1 MKRKLQIIIKLVF
14 IWLLMIDILSF
25 IWLNIFSR
33 TILNQNYI
41 LSQLEKEK
49 YYENVYKQI
58 QSSFE
63 GYIAPSGFD
72 ETILNG
78 IYSEEKVKQDIINV
92 VNYIYTGKEYEI
104 NTEQMQEKLQI
115 NIYESLLNYNVSE
128 EEKKSITQFEKEL
141 ISEYQKQVSHNQYFD
156 KLANYFP
163 KIIENISSIK
173 ISMVAIGL
181 GIIVILV
188 FINKRNFVKFIK
200 AITISVL
207 GSGLFLLFVKFW
219 IISKIEISNISIL
232 SDTFSKV
239 ISNILG
245 EILWQW
251 GIIGIILTIVCII
264 LLIIF
269 NILLYKDNTNK
280 KIKIIKSTKEKRR
293 KRMEE
298 LDLRQIMKTLWNKKV
313 VILIVALL
321 SAILG
326 GIYSYKFVTPKYES
340 STTLVLAKT
349 DEQISNTIESSAITQ
364 TDLSL
369 NQNLVSTYRELIR
382 SKTVLRKVLTNLEI
396 YDLKEEELK
405 RNISVNSVKD
415 TELIEI
421 TVSNTNPKQ
430 AADIA
435 NEVANVFSEEVAD
448 IYNINNIHVVDKA
461 EEEKE
466 PYNINHIKDIS
477 IFAFIGIVISIAYIL
492 IQSLLDNTVKDQETV
507 EKSTELLVLAQIPEI
522 SFEIK
527 IGGKK

>member
-1 MKRKLQIIIKLVF
+1 
-14 IWLLMIDILSF
+14 
-25 IWLNIFSR
+25 
-33 TILNQNYI
+33 
-41 LSQLEKEK
+41 
-49 YYENVYKQI
+49 
-58 QSSFE
+58 
-63 GYIAPSGFD
+63 
-72 ETILNG
+72 
-78 IYSEEKVKQDIINV
+78 
-92 VNYIYTGKEYEI
+92 
-104 NTEQMQEKLQI
+104 
-115 NIYESLLNYNVSE
+115 
-128 EEKKSITQFEKEL
+128 
-141 ISEYQKQVSHNQYFD
+141 
-156 KLANYFP
+156 
-163 KIIENISSIK
+163 
-173 ISMVAIGL
+173 
-181 GIIVILV
+181 
-188 FINKRNFVKFIK
+188 
-200 AITISVL
+200 
-207 GSGLFLLFVKFW
+207 
-219 IISKIEISNISIL
+219 
-232 SDTFSKV
+232 
-239 ISNILG
+239 
-245 EILWQW
+245 
-251 GIIGIILTIVCII
+251 
-264 LLIIF
+264 
-269 NILLYKDNTNK
+269 
-280 KIKIIKSTKEKRR
+280 
-293 KRMEE
+293 MEE

>member
-1 MKRKLQIIIKLVF
+1 
-14 IWLLMIDILSF
+14 
-25 IWLNIFSR
+25 
-33 TILNQNYI
+33 
-41 LSQLEKEK
+41 
-49 YYENVYKQI
+49 
-58 QSSFE
+58 
-63 GYIAPSGFD
+63 
-72 ETILNG
+72 
-78 IYSEEKVKQDIINV
+78 
-92 VNYIYTGKEYEI
+92 
-104 NTEQMQEKLQI
+104 
-115 NIYESLLNYNVSE
+115 
-128 EEKKSITQFEKEL
+128 
-141 ISEYQKQVSHNQYFD
+141 
-156 KLANYFP
+156 
-163 KIIENISSIK
+163 
-173 ISMVAIGL
+173 
-181 GIIVILV
+181 
-188 FINKRNFVKFIK
+188 
-200 AITISVL
+200 
-207 GSGLFLLFVKFW
+207 
-219 IISKIEISNISIL
+219 
-232 SDTFSKV
+232 
-239 ISNILG
+239 
-245 EILWQW
+245 
-251 GIIGIILTIVCII
+251 
-264 LLIIF
+264 
-269 NILLYKDNTNK
+269 
-280 KIKIIKSTKEKRR
+280 
-293 KRMEE
+293 MEE
-298 LDLRQIMKTLWNKKV
+298 LDLRQTMKTLWNKKV

-349 DEQISNTIESSAITQ
+349 DEPISNTIESSAITQ

-435 NEVANVFSEEVAD
+435 NEVANVFSEEVAE